1 MSAVQ
6 EQTVELDI
14 KGMHCGGCAATV
26 QKALQKVP
34 GVRDANVNFAV
45 ETATIQFDPTQ
56 VNVADFI
63 AAVKNAGYDAE
74 IPSEEETSDTA
85 DAERDA
91 EIRSL
96 TVRAVVCAALAL
108 IVFVL
113 NNASHL
119 FHSIGQWSVVSG
131 QWSFVLA
138 TPVQFWGAAPFYA
151 SAWKAAV
158 HRTTNMFTLIAI
170 GSSAAYLYSVAA
182 TFFPS
187 LFTAAGVKA
196 EVYFDTSSF
205 IIAIILVGRL
215 MEARARRK
223 ASDAIRRLI
232 GLQPKTARV
241 VRGGEEVDVPVQKVR
256 VGDAVIVR
264 PGERI
269 PVDGKITEGASTVD
283 ESMLT
288 GESMP
293 VEKKVGDAVIGA
305 TVNLAGSFTFEATQV
320 GKDTVLAQIVRLVEA
335 AQGAKAPVQRL
346 ADAVAAVFVPTVLVI
361 ALITFLAWWLLVP
374 AIAPISQFP
383 NFPIS
388 PFPHFPISP
397 FPHFPISPFSRA
409 LIAAVAVLLI
419 ACPCAMGLATPTAIL
434 VGTGKGAELGVL
446 IKGGDVLERVQK
458 INTIVF
464 DKTGTLT
471 QGKLRVTDIFAANSN
486 PQSVLYLA
494 ASADQRS
501 EHPIAAALVAAAKER
516 GIKLDWGAEF
526 KALAGLGAEA
536 TVVKTKVTLGNKAL
550 MSQRG
555 YNLNGLDAK
564 AEEFAA
570 QGKTTVFVAGDGE
583 VIGAIAVADT
593 LKPHAKEAVAALH
606 RMGLEVVMLTGDQRR
621 TAEAIAREAGIDRVI
636 AEVLPDG
643 KTQAIQQLQSE
654 GKVVAMV
661 GDGINDAPAL
671 AQADIGIALGT
682 GTDVAMEASDLTL
695 IRDDLRG
702 VLTAIQLSRA
712 TLRKIKENLFW
723 AFIFNLLG
731 IPAAAFGLLNPMLA
745 CGAMSVSSI
754 VVVTNSL
761 RLRRFRGR

>member
-6 EQTVELDI
+6 EQTIELDI

-26 QKALQKVP
+26 QRALQRVP

-45 ETATIQFDPTQ
+45 ETATIQFDPHQ
-56 VNVADFI
+56 VSVADFI
-63 AAVKNAGYDAE
+63 AAVKDAGYDAE
-74 IPSEEETSDTA
+74 IPSDDATPDAA

-96 TVRAVVCAALAL
+96 TVRAVVCAALAVV
-108 IVFVL
+108 VFAL
-113 NNASHL
+113 SNLQHL
-119 FHSIGQWSVVSG
+119 FHHRSVTVAA
-131 QWSFVLA
+131 QIALA
-138 TPVQFWGAAPFYA
+138 TPVQFWGAAPFYV
-151 SAWKAAV
+151 SAWKAAM
-158 HRTTNMFTLIAI
+158 HRTTNMFTLIVI
-170 GSSAAYLYSVAA
+170 GSSAAYLSSVAA

-187 LFTAAGVKA
+187 LFTAAGVEA
-196 EVYFDTSSF
+196 HVYFDTSSF
-205 IIAIILVGRL
+205 IIAIILIGRL

-223 ASDAIRRLI
+223 ASEAIRRLI

-256 VGDAVIVR
+256 VGDVVIVR
-264 PGERI
+264 PGERV
-269 PVDGKITEGASTVD
+269 PVDGKIIEGASEVD

-293 VEKKVGDAVIGA
+293 VEKKIGDAVMGA
-305 TVNLAGSFTFEATQV
+305 TVNLTGSFTFEATQV
-320 GKDTVLAQIVRLVEA
+320 GKETVLAQIVRLVEA

-361 ALITFLAWWLLVP
+361 AALTLGAWLA
-374 AIAPISQFP
+374 F
-383 NFPIS
+383 NGDFT
-388 PFPHFPISP
+388 
-397 FPHFPISPFSRA
+397 RA

-458 INTIVF
+458 ITTVVF

-471 QGKLRVTDIFAANSN
+471 QGKPRVTDVLAANGDT
-486 PQSVLYLA
+486 QYVLHLA

-501 EHPIAAALVAAAKER
+501 EHPIAAAIVAAAKER
-516 GIKLDWGAEF
+516 GIALDWGAEF
-526 KALAGLGAEA
+526 KALRGLGAEA

-555 YNLNGLDAK
+555 YSLNGLDAA

-570 QGKTTVFVAGDGE
+570 QGKTTVFVAADGE

-621 TAEAIAREAGIDRVI
+621 TAEAIAKEAGIDRVI

-695 IRDDLRG
+695 LRDDLRG
-702 VLTAIQLSRA
+702 ILTALQLSRA

-723 AFIFNLLG
+723 AFFFNIIG
-731 IPAAAFGLLNPMLA
+731 IPLAAFGFLNPMLA
-745 CGAMSVSSI
+745 CGAMSISSI

-761 RLRRFRGR
+761 RLRRFQAEREVAVIPLT

>member
-1 MSAVQ
+1 MSIVQ

-26 QKALQKVP
+26 QKALQKVS

-45 ETATIQFDPTQ
+45 ETATIQFDPAQ
-56 VNVADFI
+56 VSVADFI

-74 IPSEEETSDTA
+74 IPSEDGTPDAA

-108 IVFVL
+108 IVFAL
-113 NNASHL
+113 SNLRHL
-119 FHSIGQWSVVSG
+119 FHHSLTAHWSLLTG
-131 QWSFVLA
+131 HWLLFALA
-138 TPVQFWGAAPFYA
+138 TPVQFWGAAPFYV
-151 SAWKAAV
+151 SAWRAAI

-170 GSSAAYLYSVAA
+170 GSSAAYLYSVTA

-241 VRGGEEVDVPVQKVR
+241 VRGGEEVDVSVQKVR
-256 VGDAVIVR
+256 IGDVVIVR

-293 VEKKVGDAVIGA
+293 VEKKIGDTVIGA
-305 TVNLAGSFTFEATQV
+305 TVNLTGGFTFEATQV

-361 ALITFLAWWLLVP
+361 AALTFAAWIFF
-374 AIAPISQFP
+374 AGDFT
-383 NFPIS
+383 
-388 PFPHFPISP
+388 
-397 FPHFPISPFSRA
+397 RA

-434 VGTGKGAELGVL
+434 VGTGKGAELGIL

-458 INTIVF
+458 ITTVVF

-471 QGKLRVTDIFAANSN
+471 QGKPRVTDIFAANGN
-486 PQSVLYLA
+486 TQYAIRNTQYVLHLA

-501 EHPIAAALVAAAKER
+501 EHPVAAAIVAAAKER

-526 KALAGLGAEA
+526 KALTGLGAEA
-536 TVVKTKVTLGNKAL
+536 TVVKTKVTLGNRAL

-555 YNLNGLDAK
+555 YSLNGLDAQ

-570 QGKTTVFVAGDGE
+570 QGKTMVFVAADGE

-593 LKPHAKEAVAALH
+593 LKPHAKEAIAVLH
-606 RMGLEVVMLTGDQRR
+606 AMGLKVVMLTGDQRR

-723 AFIFNLLG
+723 AFIFNVIG
-731 IPAAAFGLLNPMLA
+731 IPVAALGVLNPMLA

-761 RLRRFRGR
+761 RLKRFGA

>member
-1 MSAVQ
+1 MSAAQ
-6 EQTVELDI
+6 EQTVVLDI

-45 ETATIQFDPTQ
+45 ETATIQFDSAQ
-56 VNVADFI
+56 VGVPDFI
-63 AAVKNAGYDAE
+63 AAAQSAGYDAE
-74 IPSEEETSDTA
+74 IPSQDETPDVA

-96 TVRAVVCAALAL
+96 TLRAVVCAALAL
-108 IVFVL
+108 TVFILSNL
-113 NNASHL
+113 NHL
-119 FHSIGQWSVVSG
+119 LHHSLTAHWLLL
-131 QWSFVLA
+131 VLA

-151 SAWKAAV
+151 SAWKAAL

-170 GSSAAYLYSVAA
+170 GSSAAYLYSVAV

-187 LFTAAGVKA
+187 LFRSAGVKA
-196 EVYFDTSSF
+196 EVYFDTASL
-205 IIAIILVGRL
+205 IIAIILIGRL

-256 VGDAVIVR
+256 VGDTVIVR

-269 PVDGKITEGASTVD
+269 PVDGKIIEGASTVD

-293 VEKKVGDAVIGA
+293 VEKKVGAPVIGA
-305 TVNLAGSFTFEATQV
+305 TVNLTGSITFEATKV

-346 ADAVAAVFVPTVLVI
+346 ADAVAAVFVPAVLVI
-361 ALITFLAWWLLVP
+361 AVITFAAW
-374 AIAPISQFP
+374 IAFGAD
-383 NFPIS
+383 FT
-388 PFPHFPISP
+388 
-397 FPHFPISPFSRA
+397 RA

-446 IKGGDVLERVQK
+446 IKGGDVLERVQQ
-458 INTIVF
+458 ITAIVF

-471 QGKLRVTDIFAANSN
+471 QGKPKVTDVTTAEGSGFWVLGSGDPKTQN
-486 PQSVLYLA
+486 PKPKTLLYLA

-501 EHPIAAALVAAAKER
+501 EHPVAAAIVAAAKEK

-526 KALAGLGAEA
+526 KSLTGLGAEA
-536 TVVKTKVTLGNKAL
+536 TVAKTKVTLGNKAL

-555 YNLNGLDAK
+555 YSLNGLDAQ
-564 AEEFAA
+564 AEEFSA
-570 QGKTTVFVAGDGE
+570 QGKTTVFVAADGE

-593 LKPHAKEAVAALH
+593 LKPHAKEAIAALH
-606 RMGLEVVMLTGDQRR
+606 AMGLEVVMLTGDQRR
-621 TAEAIAREAGIDRVI
+621 TAEAIAKEAGIDRVI

-643 KTQAIQQLQSE
+643 KTQAIQRLQSE

-702 VLTAIQLSRA
+702 VLAAIQLSRA

-723 AFIFNLLG
+723 AFIFNVIG
-731 IPAAAFGLLNPMLA
+731 IPAAALGVLNPMLA

-761 RLRRFRGR
+761 RLRRFRE

>member
-1 MSAVQ
+1 
-6 EQTVELDI
+6 
-14 KGMHCGGCAATV
+14 
-26 QKALQKVP
+26 
-34 GVRDANVNFAV
+34 
-45 ETATIQFDPTQ
+45 
-56 VNVADFI
+56 
-63 AAVKNAGYDAE
+63 
-74 IPSEEETSDTA
+74 
-85 DAERDA
+85 
-91 EIRSL
+91 
-96 TVRAVVCAALAL
+96 
-108 IVFVL
+108 
-113 NNASHL
+113 
-119 FHSIGQWSVVSG
+119 
-131 QWSFVLA
+131 
-138 TPVQFWGAAPFYA
+138 
-151 SAWKAAV
+151 
-158 HRTTNMFTLIAI
+158 
-170 GSSAAYLYSVAA
+170 
-182 TFFPS
+182 
-187 LFTAAGVKA
+187 
-196 EVYFDTSSF
+196 
-205 IIAIILVGRL
+205 
-215 MEARARRK
+215 
-223 ASDAIRRLI
+223 
-232 GLQPKTARV
+232 V

-256 VGDAVIVR
+256 VGDVVIVR
-264 PGERI
+264 PGERV
-269 PVDGKITEGASTVD
+269 PVDGKIIEGASEVD

-293 VEKKVGDAVIGA
+293 VEKKIGDAVMGA
-305 TVNLAGSFTFEATQV
+305 TVNLTGSFTFEATQV
-320 GKDTVLAQIVRLVEA
+320 GKETVLAQIVRLVEA

-361 ALITFLAWWLLVP
+361 AALTLGAWLA
-374 AIAPISQFP
+374 F
-383 NFPIS
+383 NGDFT
-388 PFPHFPISP
+388 
-397 FPHFPISPFSRA
+397 RA

-458 INTIVF
+458 ITTVVF

-471 QGKLRVTDIFAANSN
+471 QGKPRVTDVLAANGDT
-486 PQSVLYLA
+486 QYVLHLA

-501 EHPIAAALVAAAKER
+501 EHPIAAAIVAAAKER
-516 GIKLDWGAEF
+516 GIALDWGAEF
-526 KALAGLGAEA
+526 KALRGLGAEA

-555 YNLNGLDAK
+555 YSLNGLDAA

-570 QGKTTVFVAGDGE
+570 QGKTTVFVAADGE

-621 TAEAIAREAGIDRVI
+621 TAEAIAKEAGIDRVI

-695 IRDDLRG
+695 LRDDLRG
-702 VLTAIQLSRA
+702 ILTALQLSRA

-723 AFIFNLLG
+723 AFFFNIIG
-731 IPAAAFGLLNPMLA
+731 IPLAAFGFLNPMLA
-745 CGAMSVSSI
+745 CGAMSISSI

-761 RLRRFRGR
+761 RLRRFQAEREVAVIPLT

>member
-1 MSAVQ
+1 MSIVQ
-6 EQTVELDI
+6 EQTIELDI

-26 QKALQKVP
+26 QKALQRVP
-34 GVRDANVNFAV
+34 GVREANVNFAV
-45 ETATIQFDPTQ
+45 ETATIQFDPHQ
-56 VNVADFI
+56 VGVADLI

-74 IPSEEETSDTA
+74 IPSEDETIDAA

-108 IVFVL
+108 VVFAL
-113 NNASHL
+113 SNLQHL
-119 FHSIGQWSVVSG
+119 LHHSPTGHWLL
-131 QWSFVLA
+131 FALA

-151 SAWKAAV
+151 SAWKAAA

-170 GSSAAYLYSVAA
+170 GSSAAYLYSVTA

-187 LFTAAGVKA
+187 LFTAVGIEAH
-196 EVYFDTSSF
+196 VYFDTSSF

-269 PVDGKITEGASTVD
+269 PVDGTITEGASTVD

-293 VEKKVGDAVIGA
+293 VEKKVGETVIGA
-305 TVNLAGSFTFEATQV
+305 TVNLTGSFTFEATKV
-320 GKDTVLAQIVRLVEA
+320 GKDTALAQIVRLVEA

-346 ADAVAAVFVPTVLVI
+346 ADAVAAVFVPMVLVI
-361 ALITFLAWWLLVP
+361 AALTFGAWLAFNGDFTR
-374 AIAPISQFP
+374 S
-383 NFPIS
+383 
-388 PFPHFPISP
+388 
-397 FPHFPISPFSRA
+397 

-458 INTIVF
+458 ITTIVF

-471 QGKLRVTDIFAANSN
+471 QGKPKVTDVATAEGSGFWVLGSGGPKTLN
-486 PQSVLYLA
+486 PKPKTLLYLA

-501 EHPIAAALVAAAKER
+501 EHPIAAAIVAAAKEQD
-516 GIKLDWGAEF
+516 IKLDWGAEF
-526 KALAGLGAEA
+526 KSQTGLGAEA
-536 TVVKTKVTLGNKAL
+536 TVVKTRVTLGNKTL

-555 YNLNGLDAK
+555 YSLNGLDAR

-570 QGKTTVFVAGDGE
+570 QGKTTVFVAADGE

-593 LKPHAKEAVAALH
+593 LKPHAKEAIAALH
-606 RMGLEVVMLTGDQRR
+606 NMGLEVVMLTGDQRR
-621 TAEAIAREAGIDRVI
+621 TAEAIAEEAGIDRVI

-643 KTQAIQQLQSE
+643 KTQAIQRLQSE

-695 IRDDLRG
+695 LRDDLRG
-702 VLTAIQLSRA
+702 ILTALQLSRA

-723 AFIFNLLG
+723 AFIFNIIG
-731 IPAAAFGLLNPMLA
+731 IPAAALGVLNPMLA
-745 CGAMSVSSI
+745 CGAMSVSSM

-761 RLRRFRGR
+761 RLRRFRG

>member
-6 EQTVELDI
+6 EQTIELDI

-26 QKALQKVP
+26 QRALQRVP

-45 ETATIQFDPTQ
+45 ETATIQFDPHQ
-56 VNVADFI
+56 VSVADFI
-63 AAVKNAGYDAE
+63 AAVKDAGYDAE
-74 IPSEEETSDTA
+74 IPSDDATPDAA

-96 TVRAVVCAALAL
+96 TVRAVVCAALAVV
-108 IVFVL
+108 VFAL
-113 NNASHL
+113 SNLQHL
-119 FHSIGQWSVVSG
+119 FHHRSVTVAA
-131 QWSFVLA
+131 QIALA
-138 TPVQFWGAAPFYA
+138 TPVQFWGAAPFYV
-151 SAWKAAV
+151 SAWKAAM
-158 HRTTNMFTLIAI
+158 HRTTNMFTLIVI
-170 GSSAAYLYSVAA
+170 GSSAAYLSSVAA

-187 LFTAAGVKA
+187 LFTAAGVEA
-196 EVYFDTSSF
+196 HVYFDTSSF
-205 IIAIILVGRL
+205 IIAIILIWRL

-223 ASDAIRRLI
+223 ASEAIRRLI

-256 VGDAVIVR
+256 VGDVVIVR
-264 PGERI
+264 PGERV
-269 PVDGKITEGASTVD
+269 PVDGKIIEGASEVD

-293 VEKKVGDAVIGA
+293 VEKKIGDAVMGA
-305 TVNLAGSFTFEATQV
+305 TVNLTGSFTFEATQV
-320 GKDTVLAQIVRLVEA
+320 GKETVLAQIVRLVEA

-361 ALITFLAWWLLVP
+361 AALTLGAWLA
-374 AIAPISQFP
+374 F
-383 NFPIS
+383 NGDFT
-388 PFPHFPISP
+388 
-397 FPHFPISPFSRA
+397 RA

-458 INTIVF
+458 ITTVVF

-471 QGKLRVTDIFAANSN
+471 QGKPRVTDVLAANGDT
-486 PQSVLYLA
+486 QYVLHLA

-501 EHPIAAALVAAAKER
+501 EHPIAAAIVAAAKER
-516 GIKLDWGAEF
+516 GIALDWGAEF
-526 KALAGLGAEA
+526 KALRGLGAEA

-555 YNLNGLDAK
+555 YSLNGLDAA

-570 QGKTTVFVAGDGE
+570 QGKTTVFVAADGE

-621 TAEAIAREAGIDRVI
+621 TAEAIAKEAGIDRVI

-695 IRDDLRG
+695 LRDDLRG
-702 VLTAIQLSRA
+702 ILTALQLSRA

-723 AFIFNLLG
+723 AFFFNIIG
-731 IPAAAFGLLNPMLA
+731 IPLAAFGFLNPMLA
-745 CGAMSVSSI
+745 CGAMSISSI

-761 RLRRFRGR
+761 RLRRFQAEREVAVIPLT